1 MRPVSSTR
9 WFRILLPFLVAI
21 PGLIIAYLLSDGLT
35 GYFVYLGITVVVSVI
50 ALMGLGIVTGSAG
63 MIALCQLTF
72 AAVGAWIVSGMNYLA
87 HDGQVGGGGS
97 DPGSFFGGYIV
108 WLLLGGAGA
117 ALVGVIIGLPA
128 LRLRGV
134 SLAVVT
140 LAFAAAADATLV
152 MIQFPGSTK
161 GIAVTRPEM
170 FSDDRSFFFFACI
183 VLVVCAIVMYFLQAG
198 RWGSSWKAVA
208 FSERGTAVVGQR
220 VAGAKLSAFA
230 VSAAFGG
237 IAGGLIAGQ
246 VGLAFASSFT
256 PLQSLALYVLSI
268 MAGAHLIDMAIFG
281 GILWVLVPELL
292 RRWGIPQDWAF
303 VIFGALGVQALTS
316 GTTLGQAIRNS
327 WWKRRRKGASTTT
340 LAEEAATGTSGHAD
354 VPDRAGEPPS
364 QPAAADAA
372 QDGSSPAAPA
382 PDGSASGAAAQA
394 QRRAPVLQIRGL
406 GVRFGNVQALDGVDL
421 AVPERTVMG
430 LIGPNGAGKS
440 TFVDALTG
448 FLPQH
453 TGTITLDGRRLR
465 SASPTARAR
474 LGLRRTFQQDRVPP
488 RLTIDSYLRFVARR
502 RVSLA
507 EIDEVLDFFG
517 CPPGHTRLLTVDVGT
532 RRLVEVAA
540 NVLARP
546 KVLLL
551 DEPAAGL
558 SHDEHVALGD
568 RLRSL
573 PDRYG
578 LSVVLIEHDLEMV
591 RSVCR
596 TITVLD
602 FGEVIASGPQ
612 EKVLADPEVL
622 KAYMG
627 ETELT

>member
-1 MRPVSSTR
+1 MRHVSATR
-9 WFRILLPFLVAI
+9 RFRILLPFLVAI
-21 PGLIIAYLLSDGLT
+21 PGLLIAYLLSDGLT
-35 GYFVYLGITVVVSVI
+35 GYFVYLGITVVVSII

-72 AAVGAWIVSGMNYLA
+72 AAVGAWIVSGLNYLA
-87 HDGQVGGGGS
+87 HGMPDTPGASQPA
-97 DPGSFFGGYIV
+97 DPGSFLGGYVI
-108 WLLLGGAGA
+108 WLILGGLGA
-117 ALVGVIIGLPA
+117 AVVGVIIGLPA

-152 MIQFPGSTK
+152 MIQFPGSAK
-161 GIAVTRPEM
+161 GVAVTRPEM

-183 VLVVCAIVMYFLQAG
+183 VLVICAVIMYFLQAS

-281 GILWVLVPELL
+281 GFLWVLVPELL

-303 VIFGALGVQALTS
+303 VIFGLLGVQALTS
-316 GTTLGQAIRNS
+316 GTTLGQAIRNL
-327 WWKRRRKGASTTT
+327 WWKRSQGAAATATLTSQGPEPAQESATGPAPAEVTTGNGP
-340 LAEEAATGTSGHAD
+340 AEAERNPQPAATGTSA
-354 VPDRAGEPPS
+354 RE
-364 QPAAADAA
+364 A
-372 QDGSSPAAPA
+372 QE
-382 PDGSASGAAAQA
+382 SA
-394 QRRAPVLQIRGL
+394 VLQISGL
-406 GVRFGNVQALDGVDL
+406 GVQFGNVKALEGVAL
-421 AVPERTVMG
+421 TVPARTVMG

-453 TGTITLDGRRLR
+453 TGTITLDGKQLR
-465 SASPTARAR
+465 AASPTKRAR

-488 RLTIDSYLRFVARR
+488 QMTIDSYLRFVARR
-502 RVSLA
+502 KVTA
-507 EIDEVLDFFG
+507 EEIDEVLAFFG
-517 CPPGHTRLLTVDVGT
+517 CPPAHSRLMTVDVGT

-540 NVLARP
+540 NVLSRP

-558 SHDEHVALGD
+558 SHDEHVALGE
-568 RLRSL
+568 RLQQV
-573 PDRYG
+573 PWRYDI
-578 LSVVLIEHDLEMV
+578 SVVLIEHDLEMV
-591 RSVCR
+591 RSVCQ

-612 EKVLADPEVL
+612 QDVLADPEVL